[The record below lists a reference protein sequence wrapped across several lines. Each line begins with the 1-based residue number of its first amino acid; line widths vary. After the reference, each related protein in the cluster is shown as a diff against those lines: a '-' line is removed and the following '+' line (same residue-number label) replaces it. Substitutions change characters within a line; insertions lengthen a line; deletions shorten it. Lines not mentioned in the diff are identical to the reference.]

1 MKGKVLVLFIVLTLA
16 ASVAFAANGS
26 AKKKTGKK
34 PVAAKTTTKTE
45 TAEELRLLKEKLT
58 AAEGKIDT
66 QQSQIDQLQQMLKQS
81 IEAIQSQKTD
91 VQSVSTQAASAKQE
105 AAQATA
111 QVAEVKTAVATTT
124 ETAKATEK
132 RVKDL
137 ESPTSI
143 HFRGITLTP
152 GGFLEASFI
161 ARSRNENADVANSYG
176 GAPLDGTS
184 NANLTEFRGTAR
196 ASRMTLLATGKAGST
211 LLSGYYEMDFLG
223 AGPTSNQVQTNAF
236 YPRLRQAWGQADLP
250 GGWTISAG
258 QYWTLLTTNRKGI
271 ALRNEFIPNV
281 ADGNY
286 SVGFNFVRQ
295 TAVRVTKKFNPITT
309 AAFEVANSE
318 QTYSAS
324 FVPANLQGLA
334 DDPNAAGG
342 VLLSPY
348 LKGYSA
354 GQSTNLAPD
363 LIAKVAFDPSFG
375 HFEIKAIGR
384 IFRDRIAG
392 TAGVPGDTNVSY
404 GGGIGFG
411 AILPVVPKKVDVILE
426 GLVGRGLG
434 RYATGSMPDVTIN
447 PVTGKLLPLRAAHF
461 MGGVE
466 VHPTPKLD
474 IYAYGGNEYTG
485 RYDLS
490 TLHSGATAGYGS
502 RLTSYTGCV
511 QSNEVAMNSCS
522 GPNRDIYEVTGG
534 FWYRFYKGP
543 YGTLQYGNQFAYFH
557 RSLWSGVGVAPTGN
571 DAVGYSTVRF
581 YLP

>member
-1 MKGKVLVLFIVLTLA
+1 LKRKALVLFIALTLA
-16 ASVAFAANGS
+16 ASSAFAANGS
-26 AKKKTGKK
+26 VKKKAGKK
-34 PVAAKTTTKTE
+34 PVAAKTATNTE
-45 TAEELRLLKEKLT
+45 TAEELKLLKQKLS
-58 AAEGKIDT
+58 AAENKMDS
-66 QQSQIDQLQQMLKQS
+66 QQSQIDQLQQMLKQG

-105 AAQATA
+105 AAQANA
-111 QVAEVKTAVATTT
+111 QVAEVKTAIAAST
-124 ETAKATEK
+124 ETAKTTEK

-137 ESPTSI
+137 EAPATI
-143 HFRGITLTP
+143 HFRGVTLTP

-196 ASRMTLLATGKAGST
+196 ASRMTLLAVSKAGGT
-211 LLSGYYEMDFLG
+211 TLSGYYEMDFLG
-223 AGPTSNQVQTNAF
+223 AGPSSNQVQTNAF
-236 YPRLRQAWGQADLP
+236 YPRLRQAWGQAELP
-250 GGWTISAG
+250 GGWTVAAG
-258 QYWTLLTTNRKGI
+258 QYWTLLTSNRKGI
-271 ALRNEFIPNV
+271 ALRSEFIPNV

-295 TAVRVTKKFNPITT
+295 TAVRVTKKFSPLTT
-309 AAFEVANSE
+309 AAFEVANPE

-324 FVPANLQGLA
+324 FVPANIQGLA

-354 GQSTNLAPD
+354 GQSTNVAPD
-363 LIAKVAFDPSFG
+363 LIAKVAFDPAFG
-375 HFEIKAIGR
+375 HFELKAIGR
-384 IFRDRIAG
+384 IFRDRIAS
-392 TAGVPGDTNVSY
+392 TANVPGDTNISY

-411 AILPVVPKKVDVILE
+411 ATLPVVAKKVDVILE
-426 GLVGRGLG
+426 GLVGRGIG

-466 VHPTPKLD
+466 VHPNPKLD
-474 IYAYGGNEYTG
+474 VYVYGGNEYTG

-490 TLHSGATAGYGS
+490 SLNGGATAGYGS
-502 RLTSYTGCV
+502 RLTPY
-511 QSNEVAMNSCS
+511 SNCRTNAEVSMNSCS

-543 YGTLQYGNQFAYFH
+543 FGTLQYGNQFAYFH

-571 DAVGYSTVRF
+571 DAVGYSTIRF